1 MGSLQTRLKPEFSVF
16 SEESINTLIFVYN
29 GDDTL
34 YTVSVTA
41 SLRNRDIIFKD
52 GLFSIAVH
60 FFHIPLSEYSGL
72 PCMESVNMRG

>member
-41 SLRNRDIIFKD
+41 SLRNRDIVFKD
-52 GLFSIAVH
+52 GLFSIAV
-60 FFHIPLSEYSGL
+60 
-72 PCMESVNMRG
+72 CKVDT